1 MKEATKFIEN
11 LYEKRNKWNDG
22 SLQCGFGASTPEK
35 EAIICGRKV

>member
-1 MKEATKFIEN
+1 MKRDN
-11 LYEKRNKWNDG
+11 LNTRNKWNDR

>member
-1 MKEATKFIEN
+1 MKRDN
-11 LYEKRNKWNDG
+11 LKTRNKWNDG